1 MNKHAEHVQLWD
13 EFNTCWLAV
22 LQHQK
27 ELTQRMLETGEP
39 PVAPQS
45 LISEESLEN
54 MGSELVRLCDT
65 MEKHGLVDYQVGVWE
80 EEIISSR
87 SHAVGL
93 KCRAD
98 QDVVLTECLDLL
110 EGDDGEDTRAG
121 TQTEAISPT

>member
-1 MNKHAEHVQLWD
+1 MNQHAERLRLWD

-22 LQHQK
+22 LQQQK

-39 PVAPQS
+39 PMAPQS

-65 MEKHGLVDYQVGVWE
+65 MEKHGLVDYQIGVWE

-87 SHAVGL
+87 SDAVGSE
-93 KCRAD
+93 KHAD

-110 EGDDGEDTRAG
+110 EGDDGEDARAD
-121 TQTEAISPT
+121 THTDDVNPT